1 MQNLVKNEKVRA
13 VWGADIAALFFYE
26 LYNIADAAVQE
37 LTELVKGIRGYAVAT
52 FDGIIRGAGKAHLLQ
67 AIGAYT
73 FFLHCTE

>member
-37 LTELVKGIRGYAVAT
+37 FTELVQSICGYAVAT

-73 FFLHCTE
+73 FFLHCPE

>member
-13 VWGADIAALFFYE
+13 VWGADIAALLFYE

-37 LTELVKGIRGYAVAT
+37 LTELIEGICGNAVAA

-73 FFLHCTE
+73 FFLHCPE

>member
-37 LTELVKGIRGYAVAT
+37 LTEMI
-52 FDGIIRGAGKAHLLQ
+52 
-67 AIGAYT
+67 
-73 FFLHCTE
+73 FLSGPERFTTK

>member
-13 VWGADIAALFFYE
+13 VWGADIAALLFYE
-26 LYNIADAAVQE
+26 LYNIADTAVQE
-37 LTELVKGIRGYAVAT
+37 FTELVQSICGYAVAT

-73 FFLHCTE
+73 FFLHCPE